1 MTDSKLPDL
10 EVRLRRTSC
19 VRSHAPSCVGL
30 RPTCMVFPNKVGSL
44 DPPFL
49 FEEKVS
55 PKSDN
60 EAYKVQIKVFELTFS
75 FFPGQQ

>member
-1 MTDSKLPDL
+1 
-10 EVRLRRTSC
+10 
-19 VRSHAPSCVGL
+19 
-30 RPTCMVFPNKVGSL
+30 MVFPYKVGSL

-60 EAYKVQIKVFELTFS
+60 EAYKVQIHVFELTFS
-75 FFPGQQ
+75 VFPGQ